1 MVSLTKDEKS
11 KLKEILIKS
20 KENKV
25 KNILSKIDNEK
36 KLKYAYDKKEIK
48 TLLRIA
54 YREKKKVKIRYYSL
68 SSGETK
74 WRRVAIYQLG
84 SDFIIA
90 FCYLRNGER
99 TFVIDRI
106 SQVALLDESYKIP
119 KGWKP
124 ESIVYSR

>member
-1 MVSLTKDEKS
+1 M
-11 KLKEILIKS
+11 KEILVQS